1 MELILMHVKSMKQ
14 AAGFKSV
21 TKLLADCAGNIKCQM
36 SISLNKILT
45 CYLYSVVFAKT
56 MNFRTA
62 LLKINRG
69 QLLL

>member
-21 TKLLADCAGNIKCQM
+21 MKLLADCAGNIKRQM